1 LISPKEDLLNALE
14 KIADQPVLVVGDL
27 ILDRYIW
34 GDVERVSPE
43 APVPVVDVRS
53 SEERLG
59 GAGNVARNLRNLGAR
74 VSVCGLIGDD
84 DEGRSVLALLEQEG
98 ISAEGVV
105 TDRNRP
111 TTIKT
116 RIMSR
121 GQQIVRIDRESR
133 SQPASAMRESFA
145 ALVEAHLTASRA
157 VVVSDYGKGVI
168 TKELMQRFHQ
178 LHAQQGVGLGVRP
191 LMVDPHPSNY
201 EIYNPITMA
210 KPNRKEAEAV
220 AGMRIFDKASAL
232 EAAQR
237 LVKRWGCEMLVLSL
251 GEDGL
256 LIVSSGDATGK
267 FIDTVAQQVFDVSG
281 AGDSVVAIFTA
292 AIATGA
298 TPAVAGDLANI
309 GAGVV
314 VSEVG
319 TVPVNLA
326 KLKRDIERLGTSTT
340 ISGSAATATKTKG

>member
-1 LISPKEDLLNALE
+1 MISSKEELFGTLQ
-14 KIADQPVLVVGDL
+14 KIVDQPVLVVGDL

-34 GDVERVSPE
+34 GDVDRVSQE
-43 APVPVVDVRS
+43 APVPVVDVKR

-74 VSVCGLIGDD
+74 VNICALIGDD
-84 DEGRSVLALLEQEG
+84 DEGRVLLALLEKEG
-98 ISAEGVV
+98 IAADGVV
-105 TDRNRP
+105 TDRTRP
-111 TTIKT
+111 STLKT

-133 SQPASAMRESFA
+133 AQQVNALRESFA
-145 ALVEAHLTASRA
+145 ALVDAHVTPTKA
-157 VVVSDYGKGVI
+157 VVISDYGKGVI
-168 TKELMQRFHQ
+168 SKEIMHKLHQHNEQQRI
-178 LHAQQGVGLGVRP
+178 GLKSRP
-191 LMVDPHPSNY
+191 LMVDPHPTNY
-201 EIYNPITMA
+201 ELYAPITMA
-210 KPNRKEAEAV
+210 KPNRKEAEAA
-220 AGMRIFDKASAL
+220 AGLKIVDRATAL

-237 LVKRWGCEMLVLSL
+237 LLKRWQSEMLVLSL

-256 LIVSSGDATGK
+256 LIASPEYPEGK

-281 AGDSVVAIFTA
+281 AGDAVAAIFTA
-292 AIATGA
+292 AIAVGA
-298 TPAVAGDLANI
+298 SPAVAGDLANI

-326 KLKRDIERLGTSTT
+326 KLKREIERLG
-340 ISGSAATATKTKG
+340 SGVMPVTKG